1 MGVREKD
8 ILGAISTFFVRL
20 TTNQYIDGILTFR
33 NDFKIRQN
41 KKLHFVNEDDVS
53 NATLE
58 YDNNINK
65 VKINK
70 PTQVNGADVL
80 TINDVDSALSSSSV
94 KPVQNNVISTVL
106 TGKANSTHSH
116 TIEDLD
122 ILPIILN
129 DGDPNLETMGRGLIG
144 EIGTI
149 CLDTNSKKLY
159 VLTEIDSGDG
169 SPFSLP
175 RYIWIELINPNDMDT
190 ALDINSDNPVQNKII
205 KEALNNKAGR
215 HVIEGN
221 PNLENSGD
229 GLAGRFGDIC
239 LDINTG
245 KIYVLTKIEGSVPP
259 ESFLNPEMF

>member
-1 MGVREKD
+1 MAIREKN
-8 ILGAISTFFVRL
+8 ILGAISEFFVRL

-33 NDFKIRQN
+33 NDLKIRQT
-41 KKLHFVNEDDVS
+41 KKIHFVNDSDVT
-53 NATLE
+53 NATVE
-58 YDNNINK
+58 YDSTVNK

-94 KPVQNNVISTVL
+94 KPVQNNVINSVL

-129 DGDPNLETMGRGLIG
+129 DRDPNLETMGRGLIG

-149 CLDTNSKKLY
+149 CLDTNSKKMY

-175 RYIWIELINPNDMDT
+175 RYIWTELINPNDMDT

-205 KEALNNKAGR
+205 KLALDGKSNRYFNNGDPNNE
-215 HVIEGN
+215 HPSNDVSGLEG
-221 PNLENSGD
+221 EI
-229 GLAGRFGDIC
+229 GDIC
-239 LDINTG
+239 IDTTTN
-245 KIYVLTKIEGSVPP
+245 KIYILTNIYEV
-259 ESFLNPEMF
+259 